1 MSDTRNRPADA
12 FAARHTPRIFCIGR
26 NYAKHI
32 EELGNTLSGRES
44 VVFMKPV
51 SCLVAPGEAI
61 TLPDDVGAIHYET
74 ELVVEIG
81 TGGRDIAPEAAREH
95 ISGIGLGLDL
105 TLRDVQTDLK
115 NTGEPWEKA
124 KAFDHSAPLGPLVS
138 LSDDIDL
145 ADLHFELAIDG
156 QTRQHGHTA
165 HMLAGVADLIAMLSA
180 HWQLLPGDLIF
191 TGTPEG
197 VGPLQ
202 PGMRLSLSADR
213 LAGAE
218 WTVA

>member
-1 MSDTRNRPADA
+1 MNHAHSRPADA
-12 FAARHTPRIFCIGR
+12 FAARNTPRIFCIGR

-32 EELGNTLSGRES
+32 EELGNTLSGKES
-44 VVFMKPV
+44 VVFMKPA
-51 SCLVAPGEAI
+51 SALVAPGEAI

-81 TGGRDIAPEAAREH
+81 SGGRDIAPEAAREH
-95 ISGIGLGLDL
+95 IAGIGLGLDL

-124 KAFDHSAPLGPLVS
+124 KAFDHSAPLGPMIPLD
-138 LSDDIDL
+138 DDIDL
-145 ADLHFELAIDG
+145 ADLHFELTIDDEV
-156 QTRQHGHTA
+156 RQHGHTA
-165 HMLAGVADLIAMLSA
+165 AMLVGVADLITMLSA
-180 HWQLLPGDLIF
+180 HWQLLAGDLIF

-202 PGMRLSLSADR
+202 PGMHLTLHAEQ
-213 LAGAE
+213 LPGAE
-218 WTVA
+218 WTIA